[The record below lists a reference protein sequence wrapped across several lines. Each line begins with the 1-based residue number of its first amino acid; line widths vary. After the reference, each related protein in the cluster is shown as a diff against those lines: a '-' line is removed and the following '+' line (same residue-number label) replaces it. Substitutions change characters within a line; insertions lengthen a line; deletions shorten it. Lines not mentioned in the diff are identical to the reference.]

1 MHRERRHIVRLLLLR
16 FNADDVERRTATFT
30 QLLFPL
36 CLSLILLSAIIK
48 MY

>member
-30 QLLFPL
+30 QLLFPPL
-36 CLSLILLSAIIK
+36 PLSHFAFR
-48 MY
+48 YY